1 MLVVFHAKPAA
12 EVLMFGQHA
21 LDVLRAAGRHYDTL
35 PERGVITSAQLDD
48 AIANIEKTMSFEP
61 TSYQDDDGEENDTKE
76 HPISQPVSFRQ
87 RAFPLLAMMRLC
99 REHKADITWE
109 PAPTW

>member
-21 LDVLRAAGRHYDTL
+21 LDVLRAAGRDYETL
-35 PERGVITSAQLDD
+35 PERGVITAAQLEE
-48 AIANIEKTMSFEP
+48 AIANIEKTMSLEKR
-61 TSYQDDDGEENDTKE
+61 TYQDDDGEENDIKH
-76 HPISQPVSFRQ
+76 HPISEPVSFRQ

-99 REHKADITWE
+99 SEHKADITWE
-109 PAPTW
+109 PAPIW